1 MDPIAANESTGAGFN
16 RYVYAANNPYK
27 FTDPDGRCEKITGSN
42 ICQRS
47 LTGTVSRFMLPAQGK
62 TDMAKTQRSWPV
74 PGHTKLNAADKPR
87 EGRGEFGSP
96 RNTSRGRSNHTGID
110 IEAPKGARVVAP
122 QDGAVVDIRPNPSGT
137 YGNQVVIDHG
147 NGVFSQSAH
156 LDSVAVK
163 PGALVNG
170 GQDIGTVGRTGNTP
184 SLGDSHLHFE
194 IRLNGPAPRAAG
206 GTVVDPLPYLSEP

>member
-1 MDPIAANESTGAGFN
+1 MDPVTANPKDGAGLN
-16 RYVYAANNPYK
+16 RYSYAANNPYR

-47 LTGTVSRFMLPAQGK
+47 LVGTVSIFMLPAEGK
-62 TDMAKTQRSWPV
+62 TDMARTQRSWPV
-74 PGHTKLNAADKPR
+74 PGHTTLNAADKPR

-96 RNTSRGRSNHTGID
+96 RNTSRGGSTHEGID
-110 IEAPKGARVVAP
+110 IEAPQGARVVAP
-122 QDGAVVDIRPNPSGT
+122 QDGSVVDVRPNPSGT
-137 YGNQVVIDHG
+137 YGNQVVIHHG

-156 LDSVAVK
+156 MNTIVVK

-184 SLGDSHLHFE
+184 LLGDSHLHFE
-194 IRLNGPAPRAAG
+194 IRLNGPGPTAA
-206 GTVVDPLPYLSEP
+206 VVDPLPYLPDR

>member
-1 MDPIAANESTGAGFN
+1 MPT
-16 RYVYAANNPYK
+16 YK
-27 FTDPDGRCEKITGSN
+27 FT
-42 ICQRS
+42 
-47 LTGTVSRFMLPAQGK
+47 
-62 TDMAKTQRSWPV
+62 
-74 PGHTKLNAADKPR
+74 
-87 EGRGEFGSP
+87 
-96 RNTSRGRSNHTGID
+96 GIE

-194 IRLNGPAPRAAG
+194 IRLNGLASRAAG
-206 GTVVDPLPYLSEP
+206 GTVVDPLPYL